1 MTAFTTRY
9 GDPAYDGHGAH
20 VRGYERHG
28 CTVVAVSGRI
38 DGANVADVLD
48 YVAHVTVAGM
58 PLVLD
63 LSGVSAATPNCVR
76 LLRAVADRADAGWA
90 LVAGD
95 AVRERLRGRDGEI
108 VVPLA
113 DSVAHAEHHFDEAAT
128 ARRRAVLPLLGR
140 TA

>member
-9 GDPAYDGHGAH
+9 GDPAHDGHGAR

-38 DGANVADVLD
+38 DGTNVAEIID
-48 YVAHVTVAGM
+48 YVAHFTAAGT

-63 LSGVSAATPNCVR
+63 LGAVSSATPNCVR

-95 AVRERLRGRDGEI
+95 AVRERLRGRDGGI
-108 VVPLA
+108 AVPLVE
-113 DSVAHAEHHFDEAAT
+113 SVAHAEHDFDEATT

>member
-9 GDPAYDGHGAH
+9 GDPAHDGHGAH
-20 VRGYERHG
+20 MWAYERHS

-38 DGANVADVLD
+38 DGANVAEVID
-48 YVAHVTVAGM
+48 YAAHFATAGA
-58 PLVLD
+58 PIVLD
-63 LSGVSAATPNCVR
+63 LSGVTSATPNCVR
-76 LLRAVADRADAGWA
+76 LLHAVADCADAGWA

-108 VVPLA
+108 VVPLV
-113 DSVAHAEHHFDEAAT
+113 DSVAHAEHDFDEATT